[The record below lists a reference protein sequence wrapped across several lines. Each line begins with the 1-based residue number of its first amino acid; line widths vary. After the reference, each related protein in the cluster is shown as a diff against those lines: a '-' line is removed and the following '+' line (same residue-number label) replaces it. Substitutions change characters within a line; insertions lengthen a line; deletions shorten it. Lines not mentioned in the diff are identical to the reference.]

1 MIGQK
6 GIKEAGRSAF
16 FTETKDLTK
25 KRHAYMLRIFKI
37 FRIFGSEKYNI
48 FNILGKFEDLST
60 GP

>member
-25 KRHAYMLRIFKI
+25 KRHAYMLRIFKV
-37 FRIFGSEKYNI
+37 FRIFADEKHFT
-48 FNILGKFEDLST
+48 FNILVKFEDLST